1 MKYCIPYY
9 KDFRY
14 KDVIDEVIYDYNAG
28 IVDMITKENW
38 AEGQTIIINV
48 PPTQEKKDALIP
60 TIKMCK
66 RVHNNCIVRITAA
79 HDEIREELNS
89 AEIPYFYAN
98 YANTADEV
106 YGLIKKGASEVYITE
121 SLGFNIIKV
130 GEYCKSKN
138 VKVRVIPNIAQYK
151 VGFKEV
157 IPDSSKF
164 FIRPE
169 DTELYEP
176 YVDVFEL
183 GGAEDRLSVTYEIY
197 RNKQWM
203 GDLSKLIVGFTE
215 PFQNGGLIPHFG
227 SERLKCCQRCMQE
240 KCNLC
245 QQMKELSQKF
255 KDNELIITREK
266 NKEWKNETES
276 YQKVVQYFEDTA
288 SASNDKIP
296 KE

>member
-48 PPTQEKKDALIP
+48 SPTQKEKDALIP

-98 YANTADEV
+98 YANTGDEV

-157 IPDSSKF
+157 IPDFSKF

-227 SERLKCCQRCMQE
+227 SERLKCGQRCMQE

-288 SASNDKIP
+288 SASNDKIS

>member
-48 PPTQEKKDALIP
+48 APTQEEKDALIP

-98 YANTADEV
+98 CANTADEV

-215 PFQNGGLIPHFG
+215 PFQNGGLVPHFG
-227 SERLKCCQRCMQE
+227 SERLKCGQRCMQE

-276 YQKVVQYFEDTA
+276 YQKVVQYFEDTT
-288 SASNDKIP
+288 STSNDKIS